1 MGKSKQELQRAGHII
16 SSGTDECMYAP
27 LFVYLGQSWFLHSYI
42 VQGSLPHCLRNGAT
56 YSGLGLLISINIH
69 VLPYISTGH
78 PDLDNPSTEAFFFSD
93 SRLWKVGIPKPTS
106 IPHLS
111 KPHGLRG
118 TPVATQ
124 TQTRCVPQWPNQV
137 RKETFLWGGVTPVGF
152 HVPASGKGECS
163 RLVLWSLRQL
173 CACYGLNVKHP
184 SLASVLLNTHVVPSW
199 WYCLEGC
206 GTFQKWSF
214 ASRSESLG
222 GMSWGLKTLPC
233 FQTVICFLAIA
244 ASQPAAPRVCRHAF
258 PDITDC
264 IHP

>member
-16 SSGTDECMYAP
+16 SSGTDECMYVP
-27 LFVYLGQSWFLHSYI
+27 LLVDLGQSWFLHSYI

-56 YSGLGLLISINIH
+56 YSGLGLLISVNIH

-78 PDLDNPSTEAFFFSD
+78 PDLDNTSTEAFFSSD

-106 IPHLS
+106 TPQLS

-124 TQTRCVPQWPNQV
+124 MQTRCVPQWPNQV

-173 CACYGLNVKHP
+173 CACYGLDVKHP
-184 SLASVLLNTHVVPSW
+184 SLASVLLNTWFLAGGTVWKAVEPFKSVALLAEVSHW
-199 WYCLEGC
+199 EACLEVWKPC
-206 GTFQKWSF
+206 P
-214 ASRSESLG
+214 ASRQLSAFWLQQLHG
-222 GMSWGLKTLPC
+222 QLPHASA
-233 FQTVICFLAIA
+233 VMPFL
-244 ASQPAAPRVCRHAF
+244 
-258 PDITDC
+258 T
-264 IHP
+264 